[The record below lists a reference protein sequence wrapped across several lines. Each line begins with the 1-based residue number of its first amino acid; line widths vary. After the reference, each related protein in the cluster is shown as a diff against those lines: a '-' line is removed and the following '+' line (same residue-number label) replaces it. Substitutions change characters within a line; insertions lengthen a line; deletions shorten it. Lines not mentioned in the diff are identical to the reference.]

1 MIDPKVRRRLEQDL
15 AFQSER
21 VRNLLHAA
29 YQDPDRAW
37 ARWQAGI
44 EGRGP
49 EAFSTRL
56 LNKPTL
62 LGRHKGR
69 LWFNFWKDAEY
80 QNSLRAH
87 AELVRLA
94 RPWHAAVMQVTQ
106 IKAREQ
112 AEKDQTE
119 KAADI
124 RAQWQEQRQERDQA
138 RAARDREQEGKD
150 SPER

>member
-29 YQDPDRAW
+29 YRDPERAW
-37 ARWQAGI
+37 ARWRAGI
-44 EGRGP
+44 ERRGP
-49 EAFSTRL
+49 ETFTKQL
-56 LNKPTL
+56 QHKPTL
-62 LGRHKGR
+62 LGRHKGT

-87 AELVRLA
+87 EELVRLT
-94 RPWHAAVMQVTQ
+94 RPWHAAVMQVAQ
-106 IKAREQ
+106 VKAREQ

-119 KAADI
+119 KNADI
-124 RAQWQEQRQERDQA
+124 RVEWQERRQERDQA
-138 RAARDREQEGKD
+138 RAARDREQGGKE
-150 SPER
+150 SLER